1 MTKDQIDLAS
11 INVTVNAAGAIPA
24 VSVAPDDNK
33 PGKGLARCHLTTG
46 ARLSLSGARFDPAI
60 IVTGSVDVVVDP
72 NDRKEWSFS
81 FLQFANLLV
90 REVVYGGRV
99 ESEGS
104 VRLNYAVPPAMGK
117 NPSLDSTSE
126 LAPFVNLLG
135 SPQREVKE
143 GDRVRR
149 TLTRT
154 MGDHPNSQM
163 PLVVPNAKTNAP
175 NFLYNQRLDLG
186 LTTVFVG
193 RDPDNK
199 FHPLAHFTWHLIY
212 DAKFSWQG
220 STCNGTMANG
230 RFDISS
236 VAKGAPPD
244 PTLSS
249 LLAKPVGPFYNDLCR
264 KANQSVANSDSPPN
278 CISLATRDPMI
289 PKTFYT

>member
-11 INVTVNAAGAIPA
+11 IKLTVNAAGAVPDVA
-24 VSVAPDDNK
+24 VAPDETK
-33 PGKGLARCHLTTG
+33 AGKGVARCHLTSG

-60 IVTGSVDVVVDP
+60 VVTASVDVVVDP
-72 NDRKEWSFS
+72 NDTKEWSFS

-90 REVVYGGRV
+90 REVIYGGRV
-99 ESEGS
+99 ENEGS
-104 VRLNYAVPPAMGK
+104 VRINYAVPPAMGK

-135 SPQREVKE
+135 SPQSEVKE
-143 GDRVRR
+143 GNRVRR

-163 PLVVPNAKTNAP
+163 PLVVQNPKTNAP

-199 FHPLAHFTWHLIY
+199 IHPLAHFTWHLIY
-212 DAKFSWQG
+212 DAKFSWLG
-220 STCNGTMANG
+220 SICTGKMANG
-230 RFDISS
+230 RFDISN
-236 VAKGAPPD
+236 VVKGAPPD

-249 LLAKPVGPFYNDLCR
+249 LLNKPVGPFYNDLC
-264 KANQSVANSDSPPN
+264 KTANERVINALSPPN
-278 CISLATRDPMI
+278 YVSLATRDTGI
-289 PKTFYT
+289 PKNFYA